1 MTAETGVVAEK
12 AQRHTTKPAHM
23 GKKVQELCDRQGVPF
38 QDWEALGEAD
48 SKVPDDPEMGKLH
61 GSGRCLSST
70 RTTWTFT
77 SILPK
82 IDAEIAKKIVAFA
95 EDMLDHLPQ
104 FFMAMRP
111 R

>member
-1 MTAETGVVAEK
+1 
-12 AQRHTTKPAHM
+12 
-23 GKKVQELCDRQGVPF
+23 
-38 QDWEALGEAD
+38 
-48 SKVPDDPEMGKLH
+48 MGKLH